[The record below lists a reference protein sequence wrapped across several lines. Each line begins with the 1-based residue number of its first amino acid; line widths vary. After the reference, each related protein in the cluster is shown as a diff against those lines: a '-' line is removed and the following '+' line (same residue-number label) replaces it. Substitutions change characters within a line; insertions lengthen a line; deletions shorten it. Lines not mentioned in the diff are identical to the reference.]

1 MIIRKAEKKDFEQV
15 YEIEQSCFKDPYPRK
30 HLEYEFYENPINM
43 ILVAEDNNK
52 IVGFNNFLIT
62 FNSASI
68 VQVAVIPSYR
78 KQGIA
83 TKLLSEMENSFP
95 KDKDDVVE
103 FVTLEVRKSNE
114 AAISLYKKNG
124 YEVIVDKKHYYAD
137 GEDALYMVKRI
148 DECR

>member
-1 MIIRKAEKKDFEQV
+1 MIIRKAQKKDFEQV

-103 FVTLEVRKSNE
+103 FQYEKTDDGSGYKMTYIRFVSHPEGDSSN
-114 AAISLYKKNG
+114 
-124 YEVIVDKKHYYAD
+124 
-137 GEDALYMVKRI
+137 
-148 DECR
+148 